1 MSVLLE
7 LTEEVSPMDKL
18 EELEKRAKKFADRC
32 KINRSKPLS
41 KLGDSQKIL
50 FRVWIW
56 DSTFFTLSLLERIFL
71 FLERSIKRKKEY

>member
-1 MSVLLE
+1 MSILLE

-41 KLGDSQKIL
+41 KLGDSQKIYSESGFGIL
-50 FRVWIW
+50 
-56 DSTFFTLSLLERIFL
+56 L
-71 FLERSIKRKKEY
+71 FLLYLFWSVSFSFLSVP